1 MENKGISGLG
11 NLGNTC
17 FMNTTLQLFSQT
29 PELYRIIDTFI
40 QENKDKVNEN
50 QAQNDVSQSNLNLR
64 LLKEWYDLRNLM
76 WSKNCII
83 NPGGWVRAVQVVAK
97 AKNLDIFTGFAQND
111 LPEFMFFMLDT
122 FHEAMKRQVKMN
134 ISGTCKN
141 NKDKLAVACYES
153 IKEFYSKEYSNLI
166 DDFFGVQVTQLL
178 PLKDKDETNSNEPLS
193 IKPEPFM
200 LCNLPLTFEN
210 GKRNQCSLKECFDAF
225 IEEEILEGD
234 NAWFNE
240 KTNEKQSVR
249 KKTTFWSLP
258 EILIVVLKRFNNMGR
273 KIQMKVDVPL
283 KDLDLSSYVDG
294 YNKASYVYDLYGV
307 ANHTGGGMGGHYYAF
322 INVDGVGWVNFD
334 DTRVSPISPK
344 DVESGKLITPHAY
357 VLFYRKKKS

>member
-1 MENKGISGLG
+1 MEKKGLTGLG

-17 FMNTTLQLFSQT
+17 FMNTTLQLFSHT
-29 PELYRIIDTFI
+29 PELFEVI
-40 QENKDKVNEN
+40 NKHL
-50 QAQNDVSQSNLNLR
+50 NDNSEPADNNI
-64 LLKEWYDLRNLM
+64 LLKEWHALRNLM

-97 AKNLDIFTGFAQND
+97 SKNMDLFTGFAQND
-111 LPEFMFFMLDT
+111 LPEFVFFMLDT

-141 NKDKLAVACYES
+141 GKDKLAVACYQS
-153 IKEFYSKEYSNLI
+153 IKEFYSKDYSNLI
-166 DDFFGVQVTQLL
+166 DKFFGIQVTQLL
-178 PLKDKDETNSNEPLS
+178 PIHSEGAYGNSNEALS

-200 LCNLPLTFEN
+200 LCNLPLAFEN
-210 GKRNQCSLKECFDAF
+210 GKRNHCSLKECFDGF

-240 KTNEKQSVR
+240 NTNEKQSVR
-249 KKTTFWSLP
+249 RKTTFWSLP
-258 EILIVVLKRFNNMGR
+258 EILIIVLKRFNNMGR
-273 KIQMKVDVPL
+273 KIQMKVDFPL
-283 KDLDLSSYVDG
+283 KDLDLSDYVDG
-294 YNKASYVYDLYGV
+294 YNKSSYVYDLYGI

-322 INVDGVGWVNFD
+322 VNVDGVGWVNFN
-334 DTRVSPISPK
+334 DTRVSPIPTK